1 MSGRRIELSAT
12 QVIASMLAAVTGA
25 IAASYT
31 GITGTVVGVAV
42 ASVISTAGAAVY
54 KHYLARSQEKLRSA
68 AVVIAPRVRA
78 TGLAAHRGR
87 PSTAG
92 PASRPA
98 QAAADPASAVGR
110 AAGIASMRVTAAGK
124 AAAAGTSGRASGES
138 ASTAA
143 QAAGQPGSRALMPDQ
158 VATDEFPAIA
168 AGGGREGMPAAG
180 PAAPAGES
188 GGPGKWHGFRRRWL
202 IWVAAAA
209 AIFVVTMGV
218 VTVVEVAA
226 GKPLDALIW
235 GRTSHGTTVSDLTG
249 GQPAARPRT
258 DHTTPAPTPTVTLT
272 VTPTP
277 TSTPSPSPSQSS
289 TPSPSPTTSSPSPS
303 PSSSRSSSPS

>member
-31 GITGTVVGVAV
+31 GISGTVIGVAA

-78 TGLAAHRGR
+78 TGLAAHRGW
-87 PSTAG
+87 PATAG
-92 PASRPA
+92 ESAGTASRPA
-98 QAAADPASAVGR
+98 QAA
-110 AAGIASMRVTAAGK
+110 TAH
-124 AAAAGTSGRASGES
+124 
-138 ASTAA
+138 
-143 QAAGQPGSRALMPDQ
+143 AAGQPGSRQLMPDQ
-158 VATDEFPAIA
+158 VATDVFPAIA
-168 AGGGREGMPAAG
+168 AGGGSGS
-180 PAAPAGES
+180 APATGPTRRAGQP
-188 GGPGKWHGFRRRWL
+188 GGPGGGGGFRRRWL
-202 IWVAAAA
+202 TWVAAAV

-218 VTVVEVAA
+218 ITAVEVAA

-235 GRTSHGTTVSDLTG
+235 GRTSQGTTVSDLTG
-249 GQPAARPRT
+249 GQPASRPKPDRR
-258 DHTTPAPTPTVTLT
+258 TPAPAPTVTLT

-277 TSTPSPSPSQSS
+277 TSTPSPSHSS

-303 PSSSRSSSPS
+303 PSGSSSPS

>member
-54 KHYLARSQEKLRSA
+54 KHYLARSREKLRSA

-78 TGLAAHRGR
+78 TGLAAHRAR
-87 PSTAG
+87 P
-92 PASRPA
+92 P
-98 QAAADPASAVGR
+98 SA
-110 AAGIASMRVTAAGK
+110 
-124 AAAAGTSGRASGES
+124 
-138 ASTAA
+138 
-143 QAAGQPGSRALMPDQ
+143 DQ
-158 VATDEFPAIA
+158 VATEEFPAIA
-168 AGGGREGMPAAG
+168 TGGGGGGIPAIG
-180 PAAPAGES
+180 PTGPAGEP
-188 GGPGKWHGFRRRWL
+188 GGPGRWHGFRRRWL
-202 IWVAAAA
+202 IWVAAAV

-218 VTVVEVAA
+218 ITAVEVAA
-226 GKPLDALIW
+226 GEPLDALIW

-249 GQPAARPRT
+249 GQRATRPKP
-258 DHTTPAPTPTVTLT
+258 DLTTPAPTPTVTLT
-272 VTPTP
+272 VTPTA
-277 TSTPSPSPSQSS
+277 TSSPSPSPSQSS

-303 PSSSRSSSPS
+303 PSPSRSSSPS

>member
-1 MSGRRIELSAT
+1 VSGRRIELSAT

-54 KHYLARSQEKLRSA
+54 KHYLARSREKLRSA

-78 TGLAAHRGR
+78 TGLAAHRAR
-87 PSTAG
+87 P
-92 PASRPA
+92 P
-98 QAAADPASAVGR
+98 SA
-110 AAGIASMRVTAAGK
+110 
-124 AAAAGTSGRASGES
+124 
-138 ASTAA
+138 
-143 QAAGQPGSRALMPDQ
+143 DQ
-158 VATDEFPAIA
+158 VATEEFPAIA
-168 AGGGREGMPAAG
+168 TGDGGGGIPAIGPAG
-180 PAAPAGES
+180 PAGEP
-188 GGPGKWHGFRRRWL
+188 GGPGRGRSTRRRWL
-202 IWVAAAA
+202 IWVAAAV

-218 VTVVEVAA
+218 ITVVEVAA

-249 GQPAARPRT
+249 GQRATRPKP
-258 DHTTPAPTPTVTLT
+258 DLTTPAPTPTVTLT

-277 TSTPSPSPSQSS
+277 TSASPSPSPSQSS

-303 PSSSRSSSPS
+303 PSPSRSSSPS